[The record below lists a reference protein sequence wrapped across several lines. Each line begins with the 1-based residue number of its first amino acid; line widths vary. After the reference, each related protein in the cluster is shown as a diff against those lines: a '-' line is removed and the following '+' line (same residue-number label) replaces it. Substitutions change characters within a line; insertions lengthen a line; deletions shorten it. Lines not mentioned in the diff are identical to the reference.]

1 MAKDFGKFFR
11 DKINSIRLEI
21 ARQGST
27 SDISESHFAL
37 EGPSFSDFRLLL
49 ACVAGGC
56 VVVEWD
62 LVAEPL

>member
-49 ACVAGGC
+49 ACVAGGI
-56 VVVEWD
+56 V
-62 LVAEPL
+62 